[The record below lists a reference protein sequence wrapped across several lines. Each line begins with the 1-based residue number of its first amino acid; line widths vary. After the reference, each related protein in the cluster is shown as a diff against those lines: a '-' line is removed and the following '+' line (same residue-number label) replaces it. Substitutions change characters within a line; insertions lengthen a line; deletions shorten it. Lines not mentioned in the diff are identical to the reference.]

1 MKKFT
6 IVIVGDRAKRSG
18 RKASCIERPGMK
30 MIRAESVADAG
41 FLADTEGVDLLLV
54 VPDSGD
60 GQDESATL
68 RSLLGRHRGLRV
80 MFFGDERE
88 LDATLSGIESLQPE
102 QQAGIF
108 FPAPATPETVTASKP
123 VSAVAPAEA
132 PRTGDAPDAFRYAG
146 LIGESA
152 EIRRL
157 KNLLVKIAPT
167 GTTILLQGES
177 GTGKEVIGRAIH
189 YHSSRSEEVFIPVD
203 CAAISENIIES
214 ELFGHAKG
222 AFTGADRATLG
233 LIRSADKGTLFL
245 DEIGEL
251 PLAMQAK
258 LLRTLQERAV
268 KPVGDTRIYPVDI
281 RIVAATNRNLA
292 EAVKQGTFRQ
302 DLYYRLNAI
311 TIYAPL
317 LRERRH
323 DIPLLCEHILK
334 RLLKEGYP
342 EKRISPHA
350 MDILCAYDWPGN
362 IRELENVIRRA
373 VTLANGPEVD
383 AESLSIE
390 VGTDIDPERVDDEK
404 YASVA
409 FHEKEAILKALSR
422 TNGNRK
428 AAADLLDI
436 SEATL
441 YRRLK
446 MYSL

>member
-6 IVIVGDRAKRSG
+6 LVIVDDRTNRGG

-30 MIRAESVADAG
+30 MIRAESVGDAD
-41 FLADTEGVDLLLV
+41 FLVDTEDVDLMLV
-54 VPDSGD
+54 VPNSRD
-60 GQDESATL
+60 DEDELATI
-68 RSLLGRHRGLRV
+68 RSVLGRHRELRV

-88 LDATLSGIESLQPE
+88 LEATLSGIESLHPE

-108 FPAPATPETVTASKP
+108 FPVTAVPDAVPVSKP
-123 VSAVAPAEA
+123 VPSVDLTAAQ
-132 PRTGDAPDAFRYAG
+132 RTGDASDAFSYAD
-146 LIGESA
+146 LIGESP
-152 EIRRL
+152 EMRKL
-157 KNLLVKIAPT
+157 KSLLVKIAPT

-177 GTGKEVIGRAIH
+177 GTGKEVIGRSIH
-189 YHSSRSEEVFIPVD
+189 YHSSRSDEAFIPVD

-251 PLAMQAK
+251 PLTMQAK

-311 TIYAPL
+311 TIYAPQ
-317 LRERRH
+317 LRERRY
-323 DIPLLCEHILK
+323 DIPLLCEHVLT

-342 EKRISPHA
+342 EKRISSQA
-350 MDILCAYDWPGN
+350 MDLLCAYDWPGN

-373 VTLANGPEVD
+373 VTLANGTEID
-383 AESLSIE
+383 ADSLSIE
-390 VGTDIDPERVDDEK
+390 VGTDIDPERNAEEK

-409 FHEKEAILKALSR
+409 FHEKEAILKALNR

-428 AAADLLDI
+428 AAAELLDI